1 MSRQGIV
8 DICSEDTGKIIYV
21 ILKTD
26 YCKTCSNVKTQ
37 KGTGSINLLEYLEK
51 SAKHEPEFL
60 LNLDGSSTVSIQTES
75 H

>member
-1 MSRQGIV
+1 M
-8 DICSEDTGKIIYV
+8 
-21 ILKTD
+21 LKP
-26 YCKTCSNVKTQ
+26 Q